1 MPKDLSQKGLN
12 MAEFNPQNKGATGTT
27 GFDDLFKRMDKLADE
42 IGKGKTDSIWKKAMG
57 FAIAPVYEQA
67 RSNASAHV
75 DTGQLLDHIY
85 MKVHR
90 PQARDKSSLSYRG
103 EMFLARVTLNPKR
116 DDSQAKTTLSK
127 GGRFRTA
134 WKNRPVGLAV
144 EFGTAKVA
152 ARPFLRPA
160 LDANIQN
167 VQDRLKVS
175 VWAAISKIAE
185 KKG

>member
-1 MPKDLSQKGLN
+1 MLRKLLDLKWGGSI
-12 MAEFNPQNKGATGTT
+12 MAEFSPQNKGATGTT
-27 GFDDLFKRMDKLADE
+27 GFDDLFKRMDKLAEE
-42 IGKGKTDSIWKKAMG
+42 IGKGKTESIWKKAMG

-75 DTGQLLDHIY
+75 DTGQMLDHIY

-103 EMFLARVTLNPKR
+103 ELFLARVTLNPKR

-127 GGRFRTA
+127 SGRFRTA
-134 WKNRPVGLAV
+134 WKHA
-144 EFGTAKVA
+144 
-152 ARPFLRPA
+152 PFLRPA
-160 LDANIQN
+160 LDTNIKN
-167 VQDRLKVS
+167 VQDRLGVS

>member
-1 MPKDLSQKGLN
+1 
-12 MAEFNPQNKGATGTT
+12 MAEFVPQNKGATGTT

-57 FAIAPVYEQA
+57 FAIEPVYEQA
-67 RSNASAHV
+67 RSNAAAHV
-75 DTGQLLDHIY
+75 DTGQLLNHIY

-167 VQDRLKVS
+167 VQDRLGVS